1 MLLDIIISFMVVSKQ
16 DLDNFYNR
24 PKIFQIKNTDWVLQ
38 VNKVLGYHSD
48 EGSLKDILNI
58 IGEQPL
64 YKYILDKYKRIT
76 NR

>member
-1 MLLDIIISFMVVSKQ
+1 M
-16 DLDNFYNR
+16 
-24 PKIFQIKNTDWVLQ
+24 DWVLQ

-48 EGSLKDILNI
+48 DGSLKDIILNI

-64 YKYILDKYKRIT
+64 YKYILDKYKWIT